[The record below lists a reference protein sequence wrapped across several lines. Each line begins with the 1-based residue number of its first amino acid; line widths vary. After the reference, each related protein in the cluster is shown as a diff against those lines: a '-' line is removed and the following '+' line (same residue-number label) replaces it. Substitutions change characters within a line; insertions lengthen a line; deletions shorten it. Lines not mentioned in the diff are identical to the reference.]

1 MSWYMKPNGRIEVRE
16 TNLAREAYECL
27 LLHEDPSTAIPPRL
41 YLLLFDLLSADELEW
56 LQNKFDLDNGD
67 PRIPE
72 DERTN
77 LGPVWPAPARRMLRY
92 AIFNDSSRVTEQMEP
107 EHEIIVGADN
117 LTTASLLTEDP
128 NVTVPLK
135 AMYGIEMSVPKISST
150 RLGMLSKDV
159 WILIGVNAN
168 KNDRSLPHPSLPRTT
183 DRLEVVYA
191 KVLDPFQSPSSCLMR
206 AVTMQWR
213 NKEEPPFYH
222 IGDKISSLN
231 EVILLKHLILGPEG
245 FLDRKMKSFERE
257 LHKIISREMRDFIGG
272 PWYLVDDG
280 QDKLFLG

>member
-1 MSWYMKPNGRIEVRE
+1 MKPNERIEVEE
-16 TNLAREAYECL
+16 TDLAREAYECL
-27 LLHEDPSTAIPPRL
+27 LLHKDASTTIPLRL
-41 YLLLFDLLSADELEW
+41 YQLLFHLLSADELEW

-92 AIFNDSSRVTEQMEP
+92 AIFNDSSRVTDQMEP
-107 EHEIIVGADN
+107 EYEIIVGADN

-135 AMYGIEMSVPKISST
+135 ALYGIEMSVPKISST

-159 WILIGVNAN
+159 WILVGANAN
-168 KNDRSLPHPSLPRTT
+168 KSDGSLPHPSLLRTT

-191 KVLDPFQSPSSCLMR
+191 RVLDPFQSPSSCLMR
-206 AVTMQWR
+206 AVTMEWR
-213 NKEEPPFYH
+213 SGNKEEPPFYH
-222 IGDKISSLN
+222 VGDKISNLN
-231 EVILLKHLILGPEG
+231 EVVPLKHLILGPEG
-245 FLDRKMKSFERE
+245 FLDRKMESFEQE
-257 LHKIISREMRDFIGG
+257 LHEIISREMQDFIGG
-272 PWYLVDDG
+272 PWYLVDNS
-280 QDKLFLG
+280 QDKLF